1 MESGPKSD
9 PSNNMKTCSQDIH
22 PKNPVAAGLLRR
34 QVLLSPTRGEH
45 SSRLD
50 ENSTKSFRGV
60 FKRSGEPVGS
70 ELVPSTGIVKRSMN
84 EQTYDLDLIGS
95 LGRVKNLRVLFES
108 MQTRNLECE
117 KIHGPPGPLKRFCPN
132 EAHSDSKC
140 SEGTHKRIDFTR
152 LNAKSGFKFGC
163 SDENEA
169 PPTTS
174 EVTVTKN
181 KEQIVEGSKPFE
193 EIVLC
198 ARPNYSGLNF
208 DRSQWNEKE
217 NVYSG
222 SSSDGKNKLDRG
234 LCSQNRPRRRSR
246 AGKEKFGP
254 ILGCKPPTSVEKT
267 VSLFSRDNST
277 SEGNRIL
284 CSLSTTDSNGTNV
297 CGDRAEN
304 FLPRSRDDNLIIKD
318 KPSSPEKRLSPH
330 NSVST
335 YFLGSLQC
343 RNSQNRIGNAQSLLC
358 PSKINS
364 ENEPIAG
371 SLEQNLRD
379 SRVGDASLRR
389 PFLPE
394 IQNVVQL
401 IALHKPTKLEN
412 LEFEYNST
420 KDNKSA
426 TDDGKSTTK
435 DYKSTSEDY
444 NSTNKDYKSTQN
456 DSKSPVDISNS
467 PIKYNINTNN
477 DYNSLTGT
485 SYQSWNPLFQ
495 NCPNYLCTIARH
507 IPISPENIKN

>member
-1 MESGPKSD
+1 
-9 PSNNMKTCSQDIH
+9 MKIQQNRFVVYS
-22 PKNPVAAGLLRR
+22 KE
-34 QVLLSPTRGEH
+34 RGEP
-45 SSRLD
+45 D
-50 ENSTKSFRGV
+50 G
-60 FKRSGEPVGS
+60 SG
-70 ELVPSTGIVKRSMN
+70 LVPSTGIVKRSMN

-95 LGRVKNLRVLFES
+95 LGRVKNLKILFES

-117 KIHGPPGPLKRFCPN
+117 KIHGPPGPLKKFCPN
-132 EAHSDSKC
+132 EAHSNSKS

-152 LNAKSGFKFGC
+152 LNPESGFKFGC
-163 SDENEA
+163 SNENEV

-174 EVTVTKN
+174 EVTMAKN

-193 EIVLC
+193 EIVLR
-198 ARPNYSGLNF
+198 ARPKYCGLDF
-208 DRSQWNEKE
+208 DRSEWNEKE

-222 SSSDGKNKLDRG
+222 SSSDGKCKLDRG
-234 LCSQNRPRRRSR
+234 LCGQNRPRRRSR

-254 ILGCKPPTSVEKT
+254 MLGCKPSPSGEKT
-267 VSLFSRDNST
+267 VSLFTGDNS
-277 SEGNRIL
+277 SFGGNRIF

-304 FLPRSRDDNLIIKD
+304 YLPRSRDDNLIIKD

-330 NSVST
+330 NFAST

-364 ENEPIAG
+364 KNEPVAR

-389 PFLPE
+389 PCLPE

-401 IALHKPTKLEN
+401 IASHKPTQLEN
-412 LEFEYNST
+412 SEFEYNST
-420 KDNKSA
+420 KDDKSA
-426 TDDGKSTTK
+426 TEDCKSTTE

-456 DSKSPVDISNS
+456 DSKSPVDVFNS
-467 PIKYNINTNN
+467 STKYNINTNN

-507 IPISPENIKN
+507 VPISPETSKTD